1 MHPFMRNL
9 LDVIILAALTPS
21 FLVTGEGL
29 RFVDVS
35 RLNKASVGE
44 IL

>member
-1 MHPFMRNL
+1 LGDLRRL

-21 FLVTGEGL
+21 LLSTREGL

-35 RLNKASVGE
+35 RFNKASVGE
-44 IL
+44 IP